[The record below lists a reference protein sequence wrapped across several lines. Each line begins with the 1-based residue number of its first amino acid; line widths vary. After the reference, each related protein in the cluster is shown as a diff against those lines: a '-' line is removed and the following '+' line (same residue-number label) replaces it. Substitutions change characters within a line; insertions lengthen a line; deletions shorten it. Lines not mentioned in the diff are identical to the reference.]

1 MGEPGAPPRE
11 PSGEPPHGGFGGR
24 AADFVALPARVV
36 ALRSVGASASNDPSS
51 DSRFDES
58 AAEHALAGFLLAAL
72 ERDPN
77 DPSRA
82 VASMVEEGALDA
94 GSAAEVERMLKDYGR
109 GGIADPDE
117 AEGRQVVD
125 RAVADA
131 ALVAPPS
138 VSTDIPARLGHY
150 RVLRTLSV
158 GPSSAVV
165 VAQQE
170 APIQREVAVKLM
182 FEDASDPRFAARVEL
197 ERQTL
202 ASLEHPNIARI
213 YDFGVAS
220 DHRPYMVMEHVG
232 GGSIVE
238 FCRGRGLPLRARVAL
253 FLEACAAIRAAHTLG
268 VLHCDLKPA
277 NILVQVVGG
286 ESHAKVIDFGIAR
299 TVRAAGGE
307 RAQIAE
313 IPRALGTLAAMSPEA
328 LVPGG
333 PPLDVRAD
341 VFGLGMVLLEL
352 AAMRPPRVLPSEDPA
367 EALRIVLEEPIPR
380 ASRLAA
386 ESGGRFDGELDAD
399 LDAVIAKATAR
410 DKRARYGSVDALV
423 GDLGRWLDGEEVT
436 ARPRLLG
443 ERIRRG
449 FARRKFAALLAIVAV
464 VALVPL
470 VAGSIRASSTRDRAL
485 DAANAALAAAREIR
499 DVPGKDER
507 RGILLATVA
516 EETRAGLLA
525 RPGDIDLL
533 RVRVAGVEEELLARL
548 MRGDPKSERSREL
561 AREAE
566 RMRREIVGLRPDDS
580 LALADL
586 SVALAYKLDTIRG
599 EPGFVEAQ
607 DEQLDL
613 DIWLHESDPKSRLFA
628 DNLSWTYQR
637 VADRAWERGERER
650 SLEYLD
656 KSGELGDIA
665 LALDPASPV
674 SLFTAAAGH
683 LYAMHADLVRGDGDA
698 AKAHAFRSLGLS
710 GALLAREPEH
720 PRVGAFHLRAASF
733 AATFVFDPEDPTQ
746 SEQLLDAALAAVAR
760 NGSAKQNTIFMS
772 FPYFDALLTRTA
784 FEFGRG
790 ETVLAARRVAELRG
804 IVERVRYGEPRA
816 SGFSTWDA
824 AVGGLE
830 AALAFSRG
838 DDAEF
843 ERSLTRAF
851 EAART
856 ESKTIEER
864 VHASVG
870 AVHRVRGALKGLR
883 HRGMESEMAARLAK
897 VDARLLR
904 ELEIDVAESERLAPT
919 AIYTLHAQQ
928 ARAELVGDLDAVA
941 ELDWKIYHAPDSTF
955 QRTTG
960 LSIRARLGQDAG
972 LR

>member
-1 MGEPGAPPRE
+1 MSFLGRDSDRGV
-11 PSGEPPHGGFGGR
+11 GTGGR
-24 AADFVALPARVV
+24 L
-36 ALRSVGASASNDPSS
+36 SSASIGRRIIEIAAPEPRGVASREVS
-51 DSRFDES
+51 VSRPQDSPGEASRLS
-58 AAEHALAGFLLAAL
+58 AHLVAAI
-72 ERDPN
+72 ERDPQR
-77 DPSRA
+77 PARA
-82 VASMVEEGALDA
+82 VAALVAEGKLDPT
-94 GSAAEVERMLKDYGR
+94 SATELERLLSDYQR

-117 AEGRQVVD
+117 AGGREAVD
-125 RAVADA
+125 RAVAHA
-131 ALVAPPS
+131 AHAAPAA
-138 VSTDIPARLGHY
+138 VSTEVPERLGHY

-213 YDFGVAS
+213 YDFGIAP

-238 FCRGRGLPLRARVAL
+238 YCRSAGLPLRARVEL
-253 FLEACAAIRAAHTLG
+253 FLEACAAIRAAHALG

-286 ESHAKVIDFGIAR
+286 EPHAKVIDFGIAR

-307 RAQIAE
+307 RAQLAE
-313 IPRALGTLAAMSPEA
+313 IPHALGTLAAMSPEA

-333 PPLDVRAD
+333 PPLDTRAD

-352 AAMRPPRVLPSEDPA
+352 AAMRPPRVLPSSDLG
-367 EALRIVLEEPIPR
+367 EALRMVLEEPIPR

-386 ESGGRFDGELDAD
+386 GSGGKVDAD
-399 LDAVIAKATAR
+399 LDAIVAKATER
-410 DKRARYGSVDALV
+410 DKRTRYESVDALLR
-423 GDLGRWLDGEEVT
+423 DLERWLDGEEVA
-436 ARPRLLG
+436 ARTRPIG

-449 FARRKFAALLAIVAV
+449 FLRRKFAALLAVVAV
-464 VALVPL
+464 IAVVSLVSGA
-470 VAGSIRASSTRDRAL
+470 VRAGAMRDRAL

-499 DVPGKDER
+499 DVPGKDDR

-525 RPGDIDLL
+525 RPGDLELL

-548 MRGDPKSERSREL
+548 MRGDRKTERSREI
-561 AREAE
+561 ASEAE
-566 RMRREIVGLRPDDS
+566 RMRREIVALRPDDL

-599 EPGFVEAQ
+599 EAGFVEVQ
-607 DEQLDL
+607 DEQLGI
-613 DIWLHESDPKSRLFA
+613 DISLHEREPQSRLFA

-637 VADRAWERGERER
+637 VADLAWVRGERER
-650 SLEYLD
+650 ALEYLD
-656 KSGELGDIA
+656 RSAELGDIA
-665 LALDPASPV
+665 LALDPASSV
-674 SLFTAAAGH
+674 SLFTAAAGQ

-698 AKAHAFRSLGLS
+698 AEEHAFRSLELS
-710 GALLAREPEH
+710 GTLLAREPEH
-720 PRVGAFHLRAASF
+720 TRVGAFHLRAANF
-733 AATFVFDPEDPTQ
+733 AANFVFDREDPTQ

-760 NGSAKQNTIFMS
+760 NESAKQNTVFMS
-772 FPYFDALLTRTA
+772 FPYFDVQLARTA
-784 FEFGRG
+784 CKFHRG
-790 ETVLAARRVAELRG
+790 ETIQAARRAAELRG

-816 SGFSTWDA
+816 SEFSTWDA

-843 ERSLTRAF
+843 ERSLARAF

-856 ESKTIEER
+856 ESKTIEDR

-870 AVHRVRGALKGLR
+870 AVHRVRGALKALLQ
-883 HRGMESEMAARLAK
+883 RGVESDMAARLAE

-919 AIYTLHAQQ
+919 AIYTLRAQQ

-941 ELDWKIYHAPDSTF
+941 ELEWKIHQAPDSTF
-955 QRTTG
+955 KRTTG
-960 LSIRARLGQDAG
+960 VRIRARLREDAG
-972 LR
+972 SR